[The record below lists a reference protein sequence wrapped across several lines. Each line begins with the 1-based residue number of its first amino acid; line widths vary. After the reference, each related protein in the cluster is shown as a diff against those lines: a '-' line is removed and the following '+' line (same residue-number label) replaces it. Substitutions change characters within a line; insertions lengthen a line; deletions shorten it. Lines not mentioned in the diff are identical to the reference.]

1 MSRSRLT
8 QAPPQP
14 VHKAAAEPVDAIV
27 WRDADGLIA
36 NGWNPNVVHTP
47 ELRLLETS
55 ILENGWVQP
64 ILISRDDLIIDGFNR
79 WMLARTSKAL
89 RAKYAGRVPCAVLD
103 VSEAEAKMLTVRI
116 NRAKGTHVAIRLSE
130 LVKSVID
137 EGGIDPDEVARQIG
151 ATRAEV
157 DLLYQDDV
165 FKARDIPNWT
175 YSKAWVPQE
184 VRSDA

>member
-1 MSRSRLT
+1 MRRSLGT
-8 QAPPQP
+8 PAPR
-14 VHKAAAEPVDAIV
+14 VEPIDAIV
-27 WRDADGLIA
+27 WRQADELRT

-55 ILENGWVQP
+55 ILETGWVQP
-64 ILISRDDLIIDGFNR
+64 VLISRDDLVIDGYHR
-79 WMLARTSKAL
+79 LMLARTSPAL
-89 RAKYAGRVPCAVLD
+89 RERYAGRVPCAVMDL
-103 VSEAEAKMLTVRI
+103 SEAEAKLLTVRI
-116 NRAKGTHVAIRLSE
+116 NRAKGSHVAVRLSE

-137 EGGIDPDEVARQIG
+137 EGGMDPADVARKIG

-175 YSKAWVPQE
+175 YGKAWVPVE
-184 VRSDA
+184 VKGNG

>member
-8 QAPPQP
+8 QAAPLP
-14 VHKAAAEPVDAIV
+14 VHKTDPIDAIV
-27 WRDADGLIA
+27 WRDADDLIA

-64 ILISRDDLIIDGFNR
+64 LLISRDDLIIDGFNR
-79 WMLARTSKAL
+79 WMLARSSKAL

-103 VSEAEAKMLTVRI
+103 IPEAEAKMLTVRI

-137 EGGIDPDEVARQIG
+137 EGGIEPDEVARLIG

-165 FKARDIPNWT
+165 FKARDIASWS

-184 VRSDA
+184 VKADA